1 MKDSRNSLPPAEIS
15 PKILGY
21 FRAMEELDATDLHI
35 KTDAITLLRVKTA
48 LRKLDEP
55 PLDAQA
61 VEKIIDSLL
70 SDDQKE
76 SLTRNGNVD
85 LAYEI
90 PHGDRFRIN
99 IFRQRGTISL
109 AARRVTRKIPSLA
122 ELNLP
127 ENVAPIL
134 DTDHG
139 LILLAGPTSSGKS
152 TTIAAMLEHI
162 NQHRHCHIVTIEDP
176 IEYLYEDK
184 KSLINQRE
192 IGIDVPNFTVA
203 LRSVLREDPDIILI
217 GEMRDRE
224 TFQAALQASE
234 TGHLVFGTI
243 HAGTAG
249 QTVSRILDLFPH
261 ESRQLVLQ
269 SLAYN
274 LRAIV
279 CQKLLP
285 CVKKGINRVPA
296 IEILRTNPVVRDL
309 LETGRDGELADV
321 IRSHEADGMQNFTK
335 SLLDLIENGMVDPK
349 TAYAAAPNSEE
360 LKMRVKGISQS
371 GGNIFAR

>member
-1 MKDSRNSLPPAEIS
+1 
-15 PKILGY
+15 
-21 FRAMEELDATDLHI
+21 MEELDATDLHI